1 MKKKLSVV
9 IAIILTLA
17 LSLAFTGCDN
27 DTSKTEDY
35 GTLTVAN
42 VTLAEGEEKN
52 LEITFSKPE
61 KAEPVEYTFEGDAIE
76 IKDGKV
82 KALKGGVTVAVN
94 AETEHHKANFT
105 VTVTE
110 NYGTMSVENITAN
123 VGEEKEIN
131 VTFSKPEKAEP
142 VEYTFE
148 GDAIEIK
155 DGKIKALKGGET
167 VTVTATTAHHTA
179 TFTVTIAE
187 DYGTLTVNDIEGV
200 MEGTTGVDI
209 EYTFSN
215 PAYAEEITYTFD
227 GNDIEIVNGKINV
240 LVGGK
245 TVIVTA
251 KTSHHETTF
260 TVTTLI
266 DYGELNFTDV
276 YAWVGYPASELD
288 YEFSKPERKEAFT
301 YKYDAT
307 KLTIDAEKNTVKALV
322 AGDVEVTVE
331 SEHFADKFT
340 VHAEQVNKNDAC
352 YTVPAD
358 FNTRIAGKLAE
369 YRNKGN
375 DGHTTLFIGDSFFDE
390 RWFWTDFNRTYAG
403 KDALIAGVSS
413 STTYDWEHF
422 TQTFLKNVSPK
433 QIAMHMGTNNVYDD
447 KKSATETV
455 SSLQR
460 MFYLMHDAMPQTHIY
475 WFNISQ
481 RSYGD
486 SEIGIVATVNSAMK
500 KWAANREWITLIDT
514 SSKLTNDMLRDNV
527 HPKLEYYSVFVNALK
542 DAGAVIEDAPVK
554 EGVGFT
560 AGTYNKDAKTFTTSS
575 GTRTGAV
582 LTDGGVA
589 YSGNFAISGTAK
601 ITEQNDGRHFFELL
615 VSGTG
620 NHDWYSNDSALPA
633 ANIVF
638 SDGRSEIWGYRSG
651 GSRDSLSK
659 VDVKAFTFTVIA
671 YNGSVL
677 FKSGSAVKVYT
688 DADIKDTYFSFGA
701 ENIQLEVNNLSV
713 TISDDVAI
721 RAKYDQLAPTPSAS
735 IDDIERDKG
744 QGVNDQPVNINY
756 KNHDLRKNYVLS
768 GKVDVTDCANNAHL
782 VIGWDTFS
790 DRLLLW
796 DNQSDGN
803 FKVGYAYNGDHKND
817 APSNAIYTKETGK
830 TLTLEWKIVV
840 TNSDAY
846 FYVNGDL
853 RLIWK
858 GIPAKALL
866 ITSEHATCKF
876 YDMTAKT
883 LADDKAEYEKI
894 ISDMKSTIDAYKN
907 NAAGV
912 YRA

>member
-35 GTLTVAN
+35 GTLTVTN

-123 VGEEKEIN
+123 VGEEKKIN

-155 DGKIKALKGGET
+155 DGKIKALKGGAT

-245 TVIVTA
+245 TVTVTA

-542 DAGAVIEDAPVK
+542 DAGVVIEDAP
-554 EGVGFT
+554 
-560 AGTYNKDAKTFTTSS
+560 A
-575 GTRTGAV
+575 
-582 LTDGGVA
+582 
-589 YSGNFAISGTAK
+589 
-601 ITEQNDGRHFFELL
+601 
-615 VSGTG
+615 
-620 NHDWYSNDSALPA
+620 
-633 ANIVF
+633 
-638 SDGRSEIWGYRSG
+638 
-651 GSRDSLSK
+651 
-659 VDVKAFTFTVIA
+659 
-671 YNGSVL
+671 
-677 FKSGSAVKVYT
+677 
-688 DADIKDTYFSFGA
+688 
-701 ENIQLEVNNLSV
+701 
-713 TISDDVAI
+713 
-721 RAKYDQLAPTPSAS
+721 PSAS
-735 IDDIERDKG
+735 IADLDRTVDQRINEGAWTAEYKG
-744 QGVNDQPVNINY
+744 KILN
-756 KNHDLRKNYVLS
+756 RNYVIS
-768 GKVDVTDCANNAHL
+768 GKIDVTAVGNNPH
-782 VIGWDTFS
+782 IHFKFDGDGN
-790 DRLLLW
+790 RILLW
-796 DNQSDGN
+796 DNPGDGSLKLKCAVN
-803 FKVGYAYNGDHKND
+803 SNYD
-817 APSNAIYTKETGK
+817 ALGTVPDNAKYQIKSGEK
-830 TLTLEWKIVV
+830 LTLTWKLVV
-840 TNSDAY
+840 TDTDAY
-846 FYVNGDL
+846 LYLNGELRMVWKNVPGNSVNL
-853 RLIWK
+853 S
-858 GIPAKALL
+858 
-866 ITSEHATCKF
+866 SEAVACKF

>member
-35 GTLTVAN
+35 GTLTVTN

-155 DGKIKALKGGET
+155 DGKIKALKGGAT

-245 TVIVTA
+245 TVTVTA

-358 FNTRIAGKLAE
+358 FNTRIEGKLAE

-481 RSYGD
+481 RSYD
-486 SEIGIVATVNSAMK
+486 DAKIGIVATVNSAMK

-514 SSKLTNDMLRDNV
+514 SSKLANDMLRDNV

-542 DAGAVIEDAPVK
+542 DAGAVIEDAP
-554 EGVGFT
+554 
-560 AGTYNKDAKTFTTSS
+560 A
-575 GTRTGAV
+575 
-582 LTDGGVA
+582 
-589 YSGNFAISGTAK
+589 
-601 ITEQNDGRHFFELL
+601 
-615 VSGTG
+615 
-620 NHDWYSNDSALPA
+620 
-633 ANIVF
+633 
-638 SDGRSEIWGYRSG
+638 
-651 GSRDSLSK
+651 
-659 VDVKAFTFTVIA
+659 
-671 YNGSVL
+671 
-677 FKSGSAVKVYT
+677 
-688 DADIKDTYFSFGA
+688 
-701 ENIQLEVNNLSV
+701 
-713 TISDDVAI
+713 
-721 RAKYDQLAPTPSAS
+721 PSAS
-735 IDDIERDKG
+735 IADLDRTVDQRIYEGAWTAEYKG
-744 QGVNDQPVNINY
+744 KILN
-756 KNHDLRKNYVLS
+756 RNYVIS
-768 GKVDVTDCANNAHL
+768 GKIDVTAVGNNPH
-782 VIGWDTFS
+782 IHFKFDGDGN
-790 DRLLLW
+790 RILLW
-796 DNQSDGN
+796 DNPGDGSL
-803 FKVGYAYNGDHKND
+803 KLKCAVNGNYD
-817 APSNAIYTKETGK
+817 ALGTVPDNAKYQIKSGEK
-830 TLTLEWKIVV
+830 LTLTWKLVV
-840 TNSDAY
+840 TDTDAY
-846 FYVNGDL
+846 LYINGELRMVWKNIPGNSVNL
-853 RLIWK
+853 S
-858 GIPAKALL
+858 
-866 ITSEHATCKF
+866 SEAVACKF

-894 ISDMKSTIDAYKN
+894 ISDMQSTIDAYKN

>member
-35 GTLTVAN
+35 GTLTVTN

-245 TVIVTA
+245 TVTVTA

-358 FNTRIAGKLAE
+358 FNTRIEGKLAE

-481 RSYGD
+481 RSDGG
-486 SEIGIVATVNSAMK
+486 SEIGIVATVNTAMK

-542 DAGAVIEDAPVK
+542 DAGAVIEDAP
-554 EGVGFT
+554 
-560 AGTYNKDAKTFTTSS
+560 A
-575 GTRTGAV
+575 
-582 LTDGGVA
+582 
-589 YSGNFAISGTAK
+589 
-601 ITEQNDGRHFFELL
+601 
-615 VSGTG
+615 
-620 NHDWYSNDSALPA
+620 
-633 ANIVF
+633 
-638 SDGRSEIWGYRSG
+638 
-651 GSRDSLSK
+651 
-659 VDVKAFTFTVIA
+659 
-671 YNGSVL
+671 
-677 FKSGSAVKVYT
+677 
-688 DADIKDTYFSFGA
+688 
-701 ENIQLEVNNLSV
+701 
-713 TISDDVAI
+713 
-721 RAKYDQLAPTPSAS
+721 PSAS
-735 IDDIERDKG
+735 IADLDRTVDQRIYEGAWTAEYKG
-744 QGVNDQPVNINY
+744 KILN
-756 KNHDLRKNYVLS
+756 RNYVIS
-768 GKVDVTDCANNAHL
+768 GKIDVTAVGNNPH
-782 VIGWDTFS
+782 IHFKFDGDGN
-790 DRLLLW
+790 RILLW
-796 DNQSDGN
+796 DNPGDGSL
-803 FKVGYAYNGDHKND
+803 KLKCAVNGNYDALGTVPDNAKYQIKSGEKLTLTWKLVVTDND
-817 APSNAIYTKETGK
+817 AYLYINGE
-830 TLTLEWKIVV
+830 LRMVWKNIPG
-840 TNSDAY
+840 NS
-846 FYVNGDL
+846 VNL
-853 RLIWK
+853 S
-858 GIPAKALL
+858 
-866 ITSEHATCKF
+866 SEAVACKF

-894 ISDMKSTIDAYKN
+894 ISDMQSTIDAYKN
-907 NAAGV
+907 NTAGV

>member
-35 GTLTVAN
+35 GTLTVTN

-245 TVIVTA
+245 TVTVTA

-358 FNTRIAGKLAE
+358 FNTRIEGKLAE

-481 RSYGD
+481 RSSGG
-486 SEIGIVATVNSAMK
+486 SEIGIVATVNTAMK

-542 DAGAVIEDAPVK
+542 DAGAVIEDAP
-554 EGVGFT
+554 
-560 AGTYNKDAKTFTTSS
+560 A
-575 GTRTGAV
+575 
-582 LTDGGVA
+582 
-589 YSGNFAISGTAK
+589 
-601 ITEQNDGRHFFELL
+601 
-615 VSGTG
+615 
-620 NHDWYSNDSALPA
+620 
-633 ANIVF
+633 
-638 SDGRSEIWGYRSG
+638 
-651 GSRDSLSK
+651 
-659 VDVKAFTFTVIA
+659 
-671 YNGSVL
+671 
-677 FKSGSAVKVYT
+677 
-688 DADIKDTYFSFGA
+688 
-701 ENIQLEVNNLSV
+701 
-713 TISDDVAI
+713 
-721 RAKYDQLAPTPSAS
+721 PSAS
-735 IDDIERDKG
+735 IEDLDRTVDQRIYEGAWTAEYKG
-744 QGVNDQPVNINY
+744 KILN
-756 KNHDLRKNYVLS
+756 RNYVIS
-768 GKVDVTDCANNAHL
+768 GKIDVTAVGNNPH
-782 VIGWDTFS
+782 IHFKFDGDGN
-790 DRLLLW
+790 RILLW
-796 DNQSDGN
+796 DNPGDGAL
-803 FKVGYAYNGDHKND
+803 KLKCAVNGNYDALGTVPDNAKYQIKSGEKLTITWKLVATDND
-817 APSNAIYTKETGK
+817 AYLYINGE
-830 TLTLEWKIVV
+830 LRMVWKNIPG
-840 TNSDAY
+840 NS
-846 FYVNGDL
+846 VNL
-853 RLIWK
+853 S
-858 GIPAKALL
+858 
-866 ITSEHATCKF
+866 SEAVACKF

-894 ISDMKSTIDAYKN
+894 ISDMQSTIDTYKN

>member
-52 LEITFSKPE
+52 LEI
-61 KAEPVEYTFEGDAIE
+61 
-76 IKDGKV
+76 
-82 KALKGGVTVAVN
+82 
-94 AETEHHKANFT
+94 
-105 VTVTE
+105 
-110 NYGTMSVENITAN
+110 
-123 VGEEKEIN
+123 
-131 VTFSKPEKAEP
+131 TFSKPEKAEP

-245 TVIVTA
+245 TVTVTA

-358 FNTRIAGKLAE
+358 FNTRIEGKLAE

-481 RSYGD
+481 RSSGG
-486 SEIGIVATVNSAMK
+486 SEIGIVATVNTAMK

-542 DAGAVIEDAPVK
+542 DAGAVIEDAP
-554 EGVGFT
+554 
-560 AGTYNKDAKTFTTSS
+560 A
-575 GTRTGAV
+575 
-582 LTDGGVA
+582 
-589 YSGNFAISGTAK
+589 
-601 ITEQNDGRHFFELL
+601 
-615 VSGTG
+615 
-620 NHDWYSNDSALPA
+620 
-633 ANIVF
+633 
-638 SDGRSEIWGYRSG
+638 
-651 GSRDSLSK
+651 
-659 VDVKAFTFTVIA
+659 
-671 YNGSVL
+671 
-677 FKSGSAVKVYT
+677 
-688 DADIKDTYFSFGA
+688 
-701 ENIQLEVNNLSV
+701 
-713 TISDDVAI
+713 
-721 RAKYDQLAPTPSAS
+721 PSAS
-735 IDDIERDKG
+735 IADLDRTVDQRIYEGAWTAEYKG
-744 QGVNDQPVNINY
+744 KILN
-756 KNHDLRKNYVLS
+756 RNYVIS
-768 GKVDVTDCANNAHL
+768 GKIDVTAVGNNPH
-782 VIGWDTFS
+782 IHFKFDGDGN
-790 DRLLLW
+790 RILLW
-796 DNQSDGN
+796 DNPGDGSL
-803 FKVGYAYNGDHKND
+803 KLKCAVNGNYD
-817 APSNAIYTKETGK
+817 ALGTVPDNAKYQIKSGEK
-830 TLTLEWKIVV
+830 LTLTWKLVV
-840 TNSDAY
+840 TDTDAY
-846 FYVNGDL
+846 LYINGELRMVWKNIPGNSVNL
-853 RLIWK
+853 S
-858 GIPAKALL
+858 
-866 ITSEHATCKF
+866 SEAVACKF

-894 ISDMKSTIDAYKN
+894 ISDMQSTIDAYKN

>member
-35 GTLTVAN
+35 GTLTVTN

-245 TVIVTA
+245 TVTVTA

-481 RSYGD
+481 RSDGG
-486 SEIGIVATVNSAMK
+486 SEIGIVATVNTAMK

-542 DAGAVIEDAPVK
+542 DAGAVIEDAP
-554 EGVGFT
+554 
-560 AGTYNKDAKTFTTSS
+560 A
-575 GTRTGAV
+575 
-582 LTDGGVA
+582 
-589 YSGNFAISGTAK
+589 
-601 ITEQNDGRHFFELL
+601 
-615 VSGTG
+615 
-620 NHDWYSNDSALPA
+620 
-633 ANIVF
+633 
-638 SDGRSEIWGYRSG
+638 
-651 GSRDSLSK
+651 
-659 VDVKAFTFTVIA
+659 
-671 YNGSVL
+671 
-677 FKSGSAVKVYT
+677 
-688 DADIKDTYFSFGA
+688 
-701 ENIQLEVNNLSV
+701 
-713 TISDDVAI
+713 
-721 RAKYDQLAPTPSAS
+721 PSAS
-735 IDDIERDKG
+735 IADLDRTVDQRIYEGAWTAEYKG
-744 QGVNDQPVNINY
+744 KILN
-756 KNHDLRKNYVLS
+756 RNYVIS
-768 GKVDVTDCANNAHL
+768 GKIDVTAVGNNPH
-782 VIGWDTFS
+782 IHFKFDGDGN
-790 DRLLLW
+790 RILLW
-796 DNQSDGN
+796 DNPGDGSL
-803 FKVGYAYNGDHKND
+803 KLKCAVNGNYD
-817 APSNAIYTKETGK
+817 ALGTVPDNAKYQIKSGEK
-830 TLTLEWKIVV
+830 LTLTWKLVV
-840 TNSDAY
+840 TDTDAY
-846 FYVNGDL
+846 LYINGELRMLWKNIPGNSVNL
-853 RLIWK
+853 S
-858 GIPAKALL
+858 
-866 ITSEHATCKF
+866 SEAVACKF

-894 ISDMKSTIDAYKN
+894 ISDMQSTIDAYKN
-907 NAAGV
+907 NTAGV

>member
-35 GTLTVAN
+35 GTLTVTN

-52 LEITFSKPE
+52 LEI
-61 KAEPVEYTFEGDAIE
+61 
-76 IKDGKV
+76 
-82 KALKGGVTVAVN
+82 
-94 AETEHHKANFT
+94 
-105 VTVTE
+105 
-110 NYGTMSVENITAN
+110 
-123 VGEEKEIN
+123 
-131 VTFSKPEKAEP
+131 TFSKPEKAEP

-245 TVIVTA
+245 TVTVTA

-422 TQTFLKNVSPK
+422 AQTFLKNVSPK

-486 SEIGIVATVNSAMK
+486 SQIGIVATVNSAMK

-542 DAGAVIEDAPVK
+542 DAGAVIEDAP
-554 EGVGFT
+554 
-560 AGTYNKDAKTFTTSS
+560 A
-575 GTRTGAV
+575 
-582 LTDGGVA
+582 
-589 YSGNFAISGTAK
+589 
-601 ITEQNDGRHFFELL
+601 
-615 VSGTG
+615 
-620 NHDWYSNDSALPA
+620 
-633 ANIVF
+633 
-638 SDGRSEIWGYRSG
+638 
-651 GSRDSLSK
+651 
-659 VDVKAFTFTVIA
+659 
-671 YNGSVL
+671 
-677 FKSGSAVKVYT
+677 
-688 DADIKDTYFSFGA
+688 
-701 ENIQLEVNNLSV
+701 
-713 TISDDVAI
+713 
-721 RAKYDQLAPTPSAS
+721 PSAS
-735 IDDIERDKG
+735 IADLDRTVDQRIYEGAWTAEYKG
-744 QGVNDQPVNINY
+744 KILN
-756 KNHDLRKNYVLS
+756 RNYVIS
-768 GKVDVTDCANNAHL
+768 GKIDVTAVGNNPH
-782 VIGWDTFS
+782 IHFKFDGDGN
-790 DRLLLW
+790 RILLW
-796 DNQSDGN
+796 DNPGDGSL
-803 FKVGYAYNGDHKND
+803 KLKCAVNGNYDALGTVPDNAKYQIKSGEKLTITWKLVATDND
-817 APSNAIYTKETGK
+817 AYLYLNGE
-830 TLTLEWKIVV
+830 LRMVWKNIPG
-840 TNSDAY
+840 NS
-846 FYVNGDL
+846 VNL
-853 RLIWK
+853 S
-858 GIPAKALL
+858 
-866 ITSEHATCKF
+866 SEAVACKF

-894 ISDMKSTIDAYKN
+894 ISDMQSTIDAYKN
-907 NAAGV
+907 NTAGV